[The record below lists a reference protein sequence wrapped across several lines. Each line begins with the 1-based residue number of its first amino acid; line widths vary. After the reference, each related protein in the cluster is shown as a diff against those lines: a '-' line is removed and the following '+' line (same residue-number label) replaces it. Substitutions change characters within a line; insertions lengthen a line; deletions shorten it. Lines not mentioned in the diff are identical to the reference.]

1 MARLL
6 HDGTAL
12 DYTSQQYEFYYE
24 TTSSSGNSNLHLR
37 QSKCITVASGS
48 TNART
53 IKLQLIK
60 YGGTTTA
67 ANVNQGAYYYS
78 TIVVEEV
85 VQ

>member
-1 MARLL
+1 M

-12 DYTSQQYEFYYE
+12 DYTSQYYE
-24 TTSSSGNSNLHLR
+24 LYTQQTSSGTTPNHHTR
-37 QSKCITVASGS
+37 QSKCITVASGN

-53 IKLQLIK
+53 IKLQTIK
-60 YGGTTTA
+60 YGSGTLA
-67 ANVNQGAYYYS
+67 ARVNQGGYYYS